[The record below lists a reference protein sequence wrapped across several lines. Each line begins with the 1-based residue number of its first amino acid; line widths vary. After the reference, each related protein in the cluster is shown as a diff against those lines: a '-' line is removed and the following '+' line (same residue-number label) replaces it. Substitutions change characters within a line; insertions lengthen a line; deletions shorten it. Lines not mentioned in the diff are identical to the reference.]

1 MRPVIALA
9 AALAAC
15 APPKGPAPQAPVTE
29 QSLLLAQ
36 VQMRDDVDLVAVVQQ
51 RLQEEPRVPGRVLGQ
66 GWAGPNLY
74 SVTFA
79 GRCENNPALVTTMS
93 AFLRRHGATKTGCKA
108 AASFAPGE
116 PASLD
121 P

>member
-1 MRPVIALA
+1 M
-9 AALAAC
+9 
-15 APPKGPAPQAPVTE
+15 
-29 QSLLLAQ
+29 LAQ
-36 VQMRDDVDLVAVVQQ
+36 VPMRNEVNLVALVQR
-51 RLQEEPRVPGRVLGQ
+51 RLQDEPRVPGRVLGQ

-74 SVTFA
+74 SVTFE
-79 GRCENNPALVTTMS
+79 GLCENNAALVTAMS
-93 AFLRRHGATKTGCKA
+93 VLLRRHGATKTGCKA